1 LQAFEKVKSS
11 AVLPPLDFQ
20 QPGMFWIYENK
31 ALAASGTWSEDH
43 VPLVATQPGHRS
55 GTQRVG

>member
-1 LQAFEKVKSS
+1 
-11 AVLPPLDFQ
+11 VLPPLDFQ
-20 QPGMFWIYENK
+20 QPGMFWIYENN
-31 ALAASGTWSEDH
+31 ALAASGSSSEEQ